1 MEDLDFQTSDTASP
15 SSQIKFKDVFNLTL
29 SRWPW
34 IVLSVVVCL
43 ALAGIYL
50 LRKQPVY
57 TRTAE
62 VVIRDDSQGTN
73 AVSQEF
79 SDMGLFTSNSIIED
93 EMNKLSSPDVM
104 TEVVKRLDLN
114 VSYYAPGQFRKE
126 IVYGPALMVKATFP
140 SLLENASLKVDA
152 KISPKGTYTL
162 SNLKFNKE
170 DGEILTKGPVALGK
184 PVNTS
189 AGPIILSKTPYW
201 RPDNEDM
208 ELSIVKASLNSAVRR
223 FGNELTVTRKNELGN
238 TITIEATDQSVQRA
252 EDLINGV
259 ISVYNENWI
268 ENRNQISVA
277 TSKFISDRLGVIE
290 HELGNVDQDIS
301 SYQSAHLIPNVQQAA
316 SMSMAES
323 QEASSQIL
331 ELNNQLQM
339 ARYLRAYLT
348 NETNRNSVLPANSGV
363 KGENIE
369 AQVTAY
375 NNRLLERNRLAANS
389 SETNPLVI
397 DLDAQ
402 LAAQRSA
409 IVSTIDNQIV
419 SLNTQIRNLQN
430 SKNRATAEIA
440 ANPTQAKY
448 LLSVERQQK
457 VKESLYLYLL
467 QKREEN
473 ELSQAFTA
481 YNTQVITKP
490 NGVPDPTS
498 PKTGRVL
505 FIAIVFGLAIPFGI
519 TYLQELNNTRVRG
532 RKDLEG
538 INVPFLGEIPQLPG
552 AKKRRKKGDVQD
564 AKIVVE
570 SGKRDMLNE
579 AFRVLRT
586 NVGFMASKD
595 KGCCV
600 IMITSFNPGSGK
612 TFVTMNL
619 AIGLALRGKRV
630 LVIDGDL
637 RRASTSIYVNNP
649 KRGLSDYLIG
659 ATDDIQSVLQ
669 KGSVTNGLDILPV
682 GKLPPNPTELLETE
696 RFVSLIREL
705 RHDYDYILIDC
716 PPLDIVADAQI
727 INQVVDRTILV
738 VRAGLLERV
747 MLPRLEQIVATKRFH
762 NLGVVL
768 NGADT
773 KGKRYGAQY
782 GYGYGYGDGYYTQ
795 EDKKK

>member
-1 MEDLDFQTSDTASP
+1 MEDLDFQTTETTSESN
-15 SSQIKFKDVFNLTL
+15 QIRFKDVFDLTL
-29 SRWPW
+29 HRWPW
-34 IVLSVVVCL
+34 ILVSLVCCM
-43 ALAGIYL
+43 AFAGVYL

-62 VVIRDDSQGTN
+62 IVIRDDSQGTN

-79 SDMGLFTSNSIIED
+79 SDIGLFTSNSIIED

-104 TEVVKRLDLN
+104 QEVVKRLDLD
-114 VSYYAPGQFRKE
+114 VSYYAPGQFRRE

-140 SLLENASLKVDA
+140 SLSESSTLKV
-152 KISPKGTYTL
+152 KVNVSPKGTYTL
-162 SNLKFNKE
+162 SDLIFNKE
-170 DGEILTKGPVALGK
+170 DGEILTKGPVALGQ

-189 AGPIILSKTPYW
+189 AGPIIISKTPYYK
-201 RPDNEDM
+201 NTGENI
-208 ELSIVKASLNSAVRR
+208 ELFITKSALSAAVRS
-223 FGNELTVTRKNELGN
+223 FGRELQVTRKNELGN
-238 TITIEATDQSVQRA
+238 TITLEATDRSKQRA

-301 SYQSAHLIPNVQQAA
+301 SYQSTHLIPDVARAA
-316 SMSMAES
+316 SMSMEES
-323 QEASSQIL
+323 QEATSQIL

-348 NETNRNSVLPANSGV
+348 DDVNRNSVLPSNSGI

-369 AQVTAY
+369 AQVSAY
-375 NNRLLERNRLAANS
+375 NNKLLERNRLAANS
-389 SETNPLVI
+389 SDANPLVV
-397 DLDAQ
+397 DYDAQ

-419 SLNTQIRNLQN
+419 SLTTQIRNLQH

-498 PKTGRVL
+498 PNTTKVM
-505 FIAIVFGLAIPFGI
+505 FVAFVIGLCIPFGI

-532 RKDLEG
+532 RKDLEK
-538 INVPFLGEIPQLPG
+538 INAPFLGEIPQLPG

-564 AKIVVE
+564 AKVVVE

-586 NVGFMASKD
+586 NVGFMASRD

-630 LVIDGDL
+630 LVLDGDL
-637 RRASTSIYVNNP
+637 RRASTSLYVNNP
-649 KRGLSDYLIG
+649 KKGISDYLIG
-659 ATDDIQSVLQ
+659 NTDSLDGLIVKDSLA
-669 KGSVTNGLDILPV
+669 NGLDVLPV
-682 GKLPPNPTELLETE
+682 GKMPPNPTELLETD
-696 RFVSLIREL
+696 RFVALIRNL
-705 RHDYDYILIDC
+705 RQDYDFILIDC
-716 PPLDIVADAQI
+716 PPIDIVADAQI
-727 INQVVDRTILV
+727 INQVVDRTMLV

-747 MLPRLEQIVATKRFH
+747 MLPRLEEMVATKRFH
-762 NLGVVL
+762 NLGIVL

-795 EDKKK
+795 EMK